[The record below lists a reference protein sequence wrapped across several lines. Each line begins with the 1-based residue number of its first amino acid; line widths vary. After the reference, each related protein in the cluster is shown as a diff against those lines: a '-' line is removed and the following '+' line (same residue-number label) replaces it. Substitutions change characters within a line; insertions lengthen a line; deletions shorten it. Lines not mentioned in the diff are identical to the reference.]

1 MISIRAISSFIPSSS
16 IDNLEQALTFE
27 VTESF
32 VFGKIGALRLPVA
45 DERDL
50 ASDLAYQ
57 AVHALHVNHGLVLDE
72 IEALAVVT
80 QNPDLGGL
88 PHCSAVLHGKL
99 GLQAGVACFDI
110 GLGCS
115 GYVYG
120 LSILRGL
127 MIEANLSNGVLC
139 TSDQY
144 SRIIDRSDRNTSLLF
159 GDAATATWLSRDGCF
174 DFSSPILETL
184 GSEREALCLSEGKLA
199 MNGRKVFDFAA
210 IKVPAQI
217 NSLLEREEIDSCDI
231 DLYFMHQGS
240 AAIVNAIARRFPGIK
255 ERFLL
260 DIERTGNTVSSS
272 IPLLLEK
279 YLFSIATNT
288 AIISGFGVGLSSA
301 TNLLRRI

>member
-1 MISIRAISSFIPSSS
+1 MIKIRAISSFIPSTY

-27 VTESF
+27 ESESF
-32 VFGKIGALRLPVA
+32 IFSKIGALRLPVA
-45 DERDL
+45 DDHDL

-57 AVHALHVNHGLVLDE
+57 AVHNLHVKHGLALDE
-72 IEALAVVT
+72 IEALVVVT
-80 QNPDLGGL
+80 QNPDSEGL

-99 GLQAGVACFDI
+99 GLQASVACFDI

-127 MIEANLSNGVLC
+127 MREANLSNGVLC

-159 GDAATATWLSRDGCF
+159 GDAATATWLSRDGSF
-174 DFSSPILETL
+174 DFSRPILETL
-184 GSEREALCLSEGKLA
+184 GSEGGALCLSNGKLA

-210 IKVPAQI
+210 IRVPAQI
-217 NSLLEREEIDSCDI
+217 NALLEREEIHSDDV
-231 DLYFMHQGS
+231 DLFFLHQGS
-240 AAIVNAIARRFPGIK
+240 AAVVNAIARRFPSCK
-255 ERFLL
+255 ERFLF
-260 DIERTGNTVSSS
+260 DIKRTGNTVSSS

-279 YLFSIATNT
+279 QLFSDSCNT
-288 AIISGFGVGLSSA
+288 AIISGFGVGLSWA
-301 TNLLRRI
+301 TNILRRI